1 MFDAAGESGGRPS
14 WRDSAG
20 EGEGGWSRPDGVR
33 SWRRPEHDGP
43 DGDRPSGLS
52 RIKWPAVFKSLAT
65 AMVTV
70 ACIAAAVWLLKLPG
84 CIQTKLQPVVATI
97 SDTPQLPPNL
107 PVAADLDA
115 LNSLNRHNGIVTQ
128 FQDTRSDRHVLVVY
142 LSALWVP
149 DANGDIFV
157 LDSKNP
163 KPDELGD
170 SKQASGTPI
179 QGFKP
184 LAAYLASAI
193 GSSPQQN
200 TLVLLDLCQLQA
212 NWRVGVLENDIEQE
226 LREAIKTVTA
236 TGTQPDTKN
245 TDTTNHAASLVV
257 ICSCSRGE
265 HSWASPHLGIGQSA
279 FAHSLRG
286 ALSGKADEDGNNR
299 ITVFELFRYVG
310 TQTNH
315 WVQQNRD
322 RAGQHPVLI
331 TGKKTLAYL
340 DPLDKNDVANFPV
353 VQVGSSGILA
363 EPSAKDVP
371 LAAELDAL
379 QKLWAGRNALVHT
392 DESLVTP
399 AYHHDPL
406 RWRELT
412 FRLRRAEQ
420 WIFWQQPTRANAEL
434 GHARTLLSRLT
445 RESWSESFPAVQE
458 GFLRHNIISRLMD
471 PLTRPLP
478 LPLPKYDGTPARPEV
493 HLRSVLEGPGG
504 LLPKTTLGLVKRA
517 VGIRGEAERVTS
529 GALGTYHRLR
539 PLLNSADTARRIAED
554 LLFVGDKTATESS
567 MQTAEEQLARVRDI
581 RSTLFSALLLRNRL
595 HAELPDLADWAASR
609 NTSRLIGHQKVI
621 DHFVDSIDR
630 ADQRTSEARAA
641 QLGELG
647 KQSKEDLTG
656 AEVQFRLLALFE
668 QAHLLDT
675 YLDAQLSVPPVE
687 DDGPAALAEPTAEEL
702 DQLQQL
708 VSAASTR
715 LTRLHDALA
724 VEARRCLGLPDQ
736 PESWRDIE
744 DILRHTG
751 LDAVTRRKLLQRS
764 IELSRELGAKS
775 SAGGQAK
782 PRPPSSGPGMWH
794 ALWAIQVLSLGRI
807 ADDKAALH
815 LWHSWR
821 SVGAKTDAE
830 RPSVLRKLGYEIRR
844 ASIAK
849 TQTVLKLALTAEQH
863 ESVEEARTDLMR
875 ADRIARSLP
884 PADVIVVIGQRKNP
898 TQALRRFQLS
908 EILYAHA
915 GRYLDDFWLGWF
927 DSAAAQCLAAAR
939 SLGVPAFNPQA
950 EQLDQLLAQ
959 RTEAGVA
966 ISKITPDPLRFGV
979 RNDATLSVEITPSP
993 DAPPGFAALRLDL
1006 RRNEQGLVTLRD
1018 PAIRKLGIPTSGQ
1031 DASQSFVLRR
1041 DASLQPTAA
1050 APRPECPGLRLAAV
1064 PRLFYRGRTT
1074 GNQALE
1080 ASIDPCPPP
1089 VFRTAYRPLRP
1100 EQKIGRVVV
1109 NGEDSRAILFIL
1121 DCSGSMNMPLAAAN
1135 TTRIA
1140 AAKAT
1145 LQKTLDRIAE
1155 TQKGRTVKVGLMM
1168 FGHEFDEVKELSKI
1182 EIINPLELVTPQH
1195 MQAIRS
1201 KLVELGPKS
1210 DSANTPLLS
1219 SLIEATKPF
1228 VTQDIPGTIVAIT
1241 DGDYQYTEGDRA
1253 QALLAQLQKILT
1265 DRRTRRRTI
1274 TLQIVGFAVEEPA
1287 EKVLRDLAKQN
1298 RGEFYKAPSA
1308 EILAKALA
1316 KAVDSRPYLLRPL
1329 TATDWQ
1335 NHKLGTVSELKA
1347 TGKYRIGFGNL
1358 KPIEF
1363 EFVGSESHAF
1373 DLDING
1379 NRLRYRA
1386 PEQLRRL
1393 ISVRGKS
1400 APATDAT
1407 SLICSKMNL
1416 VKTTGPGRTVRHH
1429 AVFEFSLA
1437 SESPT
1442 AIVQRPREILFE
1454 IVPASEADKPLGQR
1468 MGRMTRWSVVPG
1480 RTAPTWTVSVEDW
1493 QQMEPATI
1501 RAFWKPTPTRR
1512 DKNSVRTWKQVQGE
1526 GAQVFVPLP
1535 GFPRP
1540 EEGASGH
1547 NVELKGVLR
1556 QADPKDK
1563 SLSGT
1568 RVEIQIT
1575 PVDHSTERARGF
1587 HEHFS
1592 RLLPELAWENGTK
1605 TADLEYSS
1613 EFTCEPGFERL
1624 IFTYV
1629 VPNDLEF
1636 KPEDLRV
1643 RISSW
1648 TERDEGA
1655 VRLTKSLVTEPLRTG
1670 PGRISP
1676 RGGR

>member
-1 MFDAAGESGGRPS
+1 MFDAAGDSGGRPS

-20 EGEGGWSRPDGVR
+20 EAGGGWSRPDGVR

-43 DGDRPSGLS
+43 EGDRPSGFS
-52 RIKWPAVFKSLAT
+52 RIRWRGVFKSLAT

-70 ACIAAAVWLLKLPG
+70 ACISAAVWLLKLPG
-84 CIQTKLQPVVATI
+84 CVQTKLQPVVATI

-128 FQDTRSDRHVLVVY
+128 FQDTRSDRHVLVIY

-170 SKQASGTPI
+170 SKQSSKTPI
-179 QGFKP
+179 QGVKP

-193 GSSPQQN
+193 GSAPRQN

-226 LREAIKTVTA
+226 LRQAINTVTA
-236 TGTQPDTKN
+236 TAQQ
-245 TDTTNHAASLVV
+245 TDSKDSDSASHTASLVV
-257 ICSCSRGE
+257 ICACSRGE

-279 FAHSLRG
+279 FGYSLRG
-286 ALSGKADEDGNNR
+286 ALSGKADTDGNNR

-310 TQTNH
+310 SQTNH

-331 TGKKTLAYL
+331 TGNKTLAYL
-340 DPLDKNDVANFPV
+340 DPLDTNDVANFPV
-353 VQVGSSGILA
+353 VQVGSSGILQ
-363 EPSAKDVP
+363 EPSGQDVP
-371 LAAELDAL
+371 LGAELDAL
-379 QKLWAGRNALVHT
+379 QKLWAGRNELVHT
-392 DESLVTP
+392 NDSLLTP

-406 RWRELT
+406 RCRELT

-434 GHARTLLSRLT
+434 GHARTLLSRLAL
-445 RESWSESFPAVQE
+445 ESGSGSFPDVRE
-458 GFLRHNIISRLMD
+458 DFPRHNIIARLMD
-471 PLTRPLP
+471 PLTTKVPLP
-478 LPLPKYDGTPARPEV
+478 EYEGTPARPED
-493 HLRSVLEGPGG
+493 HLRNVLEGSGS
-504 LLPKTTLGLVKRA
+504 LLPKTTGGLVERA
-517 VGIRGEAERVTS
+517 IGIRGEAERVSS

-539 PLLNSADTARRIAED
+539 PLINSADTARRIAED
-554 LLFVGDKTATESS
+554 LLFVGDKTASQSS
-567 MQTAEEQLARVRDI
+567 MQTAEEQLARVRAI
-581 RSTLFSALLLRNRL
+581 RSTLFAALLLRNRL

-621 DHFVDSIDR
+621 DHFVDAIDR
-630 ADQRTSEARAA
+630 AEQRTSAARAT

-647 KQSKEDLTG
+647 RQSKEDLTG

-675 YLDAQLSVPPVE
+675 YLDAQLAVSADE
-687 DDGPAALAEPTAEEL
+687 DDGSVAPAEPTAEEL

-708 VSAASTR
+708 VAAASTR
-715 LTRLHDALA
+715 LNRLNDGLA

-751 LDAVTRRKLLQRS
+751 LDALLRRKLVHRR
-764 IELSRELGAKS
+764 IELSRTLAANS
-775 SAGGQAK
+775 AAGGQTK

-807 ADDKAALH
+807 VDDKATTH
-815 LWHSWR
+815 LWHTWR

-830 RPSVLRKLGYEIRR
+830 RPSVLRKLGYEIRQ
-844 ASIAK
+844 ASIVK
-849 TQTVLKLALTAEQH
+849 TQTVLKLAVASEQH
-863 ESVEEARTDLMR
+863 ESIEAARSDLMR

-884 PADVIVVIGQRKNP
+884 PGDVIAVLGQRKDP

-939 SLGVPAFNPQA
+939 SLGVATFNQQA
-950 EQLDQLLAQ
+950 EHLDQLLAQ

-966 ISKITPDPLRFGV
+966 ISRITPDPLRFGI
-979 RNDATLSVEITPSP
+979 RNDATLNVEITPSP

-1006 RRNEQGLVTLRD
+1006 RRNEQGLLTLGD
-1018 PAIRKLGIPTSGQ
+1018 QAIRKLSIPTSGP
-1031 DASQSFVLRR
+1031 DASQSFALRR
-1041 DASLQPTAA
+1041 DASLQPTATV
-1050 APRPECPGLRLAAV
+1050 PRPDCPGLKLEAV

-1074 GNQALE
+1074 GNQALA

-1089 VFRTAYRPLRP
+1089 VFRTAYRPLTP
-1100 EQKIGRVVV
+1100 EQRIGRVVV
-1109 NGEDSRAILFIL
+1109 NGQDSRAILFIL
-1121 DCSGSMNMPLAAAN
+1121 DCSGSMNMPLATAN
-1135 TTRIA
+1135 STRIA

-1210 DSANTPLLS
+1210 NSANTPLLS
-1219 SLIEATKPF
+1219 SLIEATRPF

-1241 DGDYQYTEGDRA
+1241 DGDYQDTEGDRSK
-1253 QALLAQLQKILT
+1253 ALLAQLQTILK
-1265 DRRTRRRTI
+1265 DRRTRQRTI
-1274 TLQIVGFAVEEPA
+1274 SLQIVGFAVEDLS
-1287 EKVLRDLAKQN
+1287 EKVLRDLSKQN
-1298 RGEFYKAPSA
+1298 RGEFYKAPSP
-1308 EILAKALA
+1308 EILATALA

-1335 NHKLGTVSELKA
+1335 NHKLGTLSELKA

-1400 APATDAT
+1400 ATATDAT

-1416 VKTTGPGRTVRHH
+1416 VKTTGAGKTVGYR
-1429 AVFEFSLA
+1429 AVFTFSLA
-1437 SESPT
+1437 SESPA

-1454 IVPASEADKPLGQR
+1454 IVPASEAAKPLGQR
-1468 MGRMTRWSVVPG
+1468 MSRMTRWSVVPG
-1480 RTAPTWTVSVEDW
+1480 RTAPTWTVTVEDW
-1493 QQMEPATI
+1493 QQREPATI
-1501 RAFWKPTPTRR
+1501 RAFWKPTPTVR
-1512 DKNSVRTWKQVQGE
+1512 DKSSVRTWKQVQGD
-1526 GAQVFVPLP
+1526 GAQVYVPLP

-1540 EEGASGH
+1540 AEAATGH
-1547 NVELKGVLR
+1547 NVELKGVIR
-1556 QADPKDK
+1556 EADPKDT
-1563 SLSGT
+1563 SPSGT
-1568 RVEIQIT
+1568 RIEIHIS
-1575 PVDHSTERARGF
+1575 PVDHSIKRAKGF
-1587 HEHFS
+1587 HEHFG

-1605 TADLEYSS
+1605 TTDLEYSS

-1624 IFTYV
+1624 IYTFLL
-1629 VPNDLEF
+1629 PNDLEF
-1636 KPEDLRV
+1636 KPEELRV

-1648 TERDEGA
+1648 IERDEGA
-1655 VRLTKSLVTEPLRTG
+1655 VRLTRSLVTEPLRAG
-1670 PGRISP
+1670 PGRIRP